1 MITSALLALKPS
13 VAQKYV
19 IDYAMAITRQLD
31 AELVACTVIDVSRIA
46 PPESVPIGGGAY
58 KKERDDKLI
67 ADAHDAAQRLSKA
80 CEMTA
85 KANGLS
91 CRAMVVE
98 GDVVA
103 KIAQEVQEHDL
114 LILGHSTGNPTGDES
129 LLFQI
134 LKRSPRPAIV
144 FPKNKVTGDSVLIA
158 YDGSFQ
164 AARALASFAQSGLG
178 KDHSIHVVSCQSNLE
193 EAKRLCELAGRF
205 LIRHGIRPELHPED
219 GSPVDVINSLAERH
233 SAELLVMGAF
243 GRATVLE
250 FFLGTTTRK
259 LLHELPLPV
268 YLDH

>member
-1 MITSALLALKPS
+1 MSTSALLALKPS
-13 VAQKYV
+13 VAQEYV
-19 IDYAMAITRQLD
+19 IDYALAITRQLD
-31 AELVACTVIDVSRIA
+31 AELVACTVIDVLRIA

-67 ADAHDAAQRLSKA
+67 ADAQCAARCLTEA
-80 CEMTA
+80 CEMAA

-114 LILGHSTGNPTGDES
+114 LIVGHSMGDPTGDES

-144 FPKNKVTGDSVLIA
+144 FPKRKVAGDSVLIA

-164 AARALASFAQSGLG
+164 AARALASFARSGLG
-178 KDHSIHVVSCQSNLE
+178 QGRSIHVVSCHSHLE
-193 EAKRLCELAGRF
+193 EATRRCELAGRF
-205 LIRHGIRPELHPED
+205 LNRHGLLAELHPESS
-219 GSPVDVINSLAERH
+219 SPVVEIRSLADRH
-233 SAELLVMGAF
+233 SAGLLVMGAF

-259 LLHELPLPV
+259 VLHELPLPV